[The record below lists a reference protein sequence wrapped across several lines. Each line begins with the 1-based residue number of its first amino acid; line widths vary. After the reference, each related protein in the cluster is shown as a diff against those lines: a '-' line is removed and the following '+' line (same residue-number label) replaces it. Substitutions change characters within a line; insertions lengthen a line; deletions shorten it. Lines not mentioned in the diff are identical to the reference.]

1 MSERRA
7 LEFNYLQ
14 KLKSEFQGSLYDV
27 VESNTYDERK
37 IPCIIVSV
45 GDSKPMIDHPEAQD
59 NFESDLD
66 IIVMSSSDEESPV
79 EHMNVV
85 DKVRSLVL
93 DREKRTLTN
102 VKFLYMYEVM
112 YQGVTDM
119 RQERRLGTQIK
130 FQVHYNYNSNPSI
143 SQ

>member
-7 LEFNYLQ
+7 LEFNYVQ
-14 KLKSEFQGSLYDV
+14 KLKNEFEGSLYDV
-27 VESNTYDERK
+27 VESNTYEERK
-37 IPCIIVSV
+37 IPCIIVVV
-45 GDSKPMIDHPEAQD
+45 GESKPMIDHPDAQD

-66 IIVMSSSDEESPV
+66 IIVMSSSDEESPT

-85 DKVRSLVL
+85 DKVRAVVL
-93 DREKRTLTN
+93 DREKRKLTN
-102 VKFLYMYEVM
+102 VKFLFIYNVL

-119 RQERRLGTQIK
+119 REERRLGTQMK
-130 FQVHYNYNSNPSI
+130 FQVHYNYNSNPSV

>member
-7 LEFNYLQ
+7 LEFNYI
-14 KLKSEFQGSLYDV
+14 KKIKGEFIGSNYDV
-27 VESNTYDERK
+27 VESNTYEERK
-37 IPCIIVSV
+37 IPCIIVVV

-66 IIVMSSSDEESPV
+66 IIVMSSADEPSPD
-79 EHMNVV
+79 EHMNVC
-85 DKVRSLVL
+85 DKVRSVVL
-93 DREKRTLTN
+93 DRIKKRLTEVKYLHIYN
-102 VKFLYMYEVM
+102 VL
-112 YQGVTDM
+112 YQGVTDL

-130 FQVHYNYNSNPSI
+130 FQVHYYYNMNPND